1 MLLPPRPI
9 DDFAAVLIAERFL
22 AAEPAEAEPA
32 GGVAEA

>member
-22 AAEPAEAEPA
+22 ESASAPSE
-32 GGVAEA
+32 